1 TAACTS
7 VPTCPTSL
15 RRAATTPTGSSL
27 GPCASSWRTAYPTGR
42 PPGTCGAT
50 TVSSSPS
57 PPCKTGSRRRG
68 QKAVAQAETRYL
80 DWALADFSG
89 SLAADELYDGPFC
102 VLSAVDA
109 HHQRRLLCEVL
120 DHDPTQVDILWFLA
134 RLNAQITARGPT
146 VLGITTDGSSLSPQ
160 PIA

>member
-1 TAACTS
+1 RGTTADAPARVADAVATAITAAAASCTTWAGCPGTGRATCTWSTPDTAARTAACTS

-68 QKAVAQAETRYL
+68 KKAVAQAETGYL

-89 SLAADELYDGPFC
+89 YLAA
-102 VLSAVDA
+102 
-109 HHQRRLLCEVL
+109 
-120 DHDPTQVDILWFLA
+120 
-134 RLNAQITARGPT
+134 
-146 VLGITTDGSSLSPQ
+146 
-160 PIA
+160 